1 MNDTQRKAQ
10 RDKWEDDNCTKQIT
24 CPEHPLADH
33 KAKLFCEGH
42 RFAGTWEC
50 PKGFED
56 SHDHLAAIDAGLAEL
71 IVEEGEVDTMR
82 NGEHDT
88 YTSRYY
94 TCGGDEGCGIQLEGD
109 PDADAAEDRADAEA
123 DDWRDE

>member
-1 MNDTQRKAQ
+1 MTDAERKAQ
-10 RDKWEDDNCTKQIT
+10 REAWEDKNYIKQID
-24 CPEHPLADH
+24 CPAHPGSH

-50 PKGFED
+50 PEGNED
-56 SHDHLAAIDAGLAEL
+56 SHDHYAAFDAGTAEL

-88 YTSRYY
+88 YTSHYY
-94 TCGGDEGCGIQLEGD
+94 ICGGDEGCGVQLEGD
-109 PDADAAEDRADAEA
+109 PDADA